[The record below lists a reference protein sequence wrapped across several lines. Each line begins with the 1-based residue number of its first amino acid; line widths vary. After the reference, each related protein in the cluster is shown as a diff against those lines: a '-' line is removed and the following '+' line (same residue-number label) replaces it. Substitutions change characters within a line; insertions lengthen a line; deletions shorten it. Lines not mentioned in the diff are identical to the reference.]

1 VPIKDRP
8 THLDVR
14 LTFEVSGRDVTFSWL
29 QWAGTAIIS
38 VDGAEVLRERQPL
51 LGVKVVR
58 RYTFQV
64 GVQSVVIEKH
74 RPRGVVGLW
83 SAHQVSVFVD
93 GVLLRT

>member
-8 THLDVR
+8 THLDVA
-14 LTFEVSGRDVTFSWL
+14 LAFEVSGHDVTFSWL
-29 QWAGTAIIS
+29 QWAGTAVIS

-64 GVQSVVIEKH
+64 GTQSVVIEKR
-74 RPRGVVGLW
+74 RPQAVAGLW
-83 SAHQVSVFVD
+83 RAHLVSVFVD
-93 GVLLRT
+93 GVRLRT